1 MGRGCRSHYHPSRGG
16 NDIKQTL
23 RACRR
28 CREELAAAGY
38 QIVDLE
44 TTEALDECPF
54 CGLRTGVKIVE
65 IRKGEGK
72 K

>member
-1 MGRGCRSHYHPSRGG
+1 M
-16 NDIKQTL
+16 IQKVW
-23 RACRR
+23 ACHR

-38 QIVDLE
+38 QISE
-44 TTEALDECPF
+44 PESTEALDDCPF

-65 IRKGEGK
+65 IRKGEAK